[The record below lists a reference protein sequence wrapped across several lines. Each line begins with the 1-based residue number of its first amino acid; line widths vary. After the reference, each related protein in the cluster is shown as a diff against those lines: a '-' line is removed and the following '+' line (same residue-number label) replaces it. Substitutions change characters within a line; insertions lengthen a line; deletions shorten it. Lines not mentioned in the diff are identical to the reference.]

1 MGAFSQLQE
10 TIDWALER
18 FMLHQMPEVG
28 QLIAKHYLRRIRD
41 DERLSC
47 LLALATDTGYS
58 ASLAEAR
65 FRFERAKQ
73 TRDLVGHSGAV
84 AQAWNAQTKDWIVA
98 ISHRPGQKGS
108 RVPSPLT
115 PATFERLS
123 NDCQWITAHVLRL
136 TYEAN
141 LSDFIDF
148 TGQPVEPPLPPCS
161 PEDGEPVPYRVQQ
174 RSP

>member
-28 QLIAKHYLRRIRD
+28 QLIAKNYLRRIRD

-84 AQAWNAQTKDWIVA
+84 AQAWNAQTKGLDRCDQPPPRSEGEQGPI
-98 ISHRPGQKGS
+98 
-108 RVPSPLT
+108 
-115 PATFERLS
+115 PAYASDVRTTEQRLS
-123 NDCQWITAHVLRL
+123 VDHSACLAPHV
-136 TYEAN
+136 
-141 LSDFIDF
+141 
-148 TGQPVEPPLPPCS
+148 
-161 PEDGEPVPYRVQQ
+161 
-174 RSP
+174 